1 VDKGERTDIC
11 GVLDRRARGAKVCL
25 DELLAEHDISVLL
38 HCTVVGADRSSDNS
52 ITSAEV
58 QDRRGGRKIHAKA
71 FVDCSGESATLLISE
86 GHQPYGYLGK
96 VNLGPLS
103 TRFGGLQNV
112 SPTAEQ

>member
-1 VDKGERTDIC
+1 MWGVRSSSQRGE
-11 GVLDRRARGAKVCL
+11 GMSRRAVGRTR
-25 DELLAEHDISVLL
+25 HIVLL

-58 QDRRGGRKIHAKA
+58 QDRRSGRKIHAKA

-86 GHQPYGYLGK
+86 GHQPYGNLGK